1 MVLWAYYAGNTAAN
15 KMCAL
20 SGYQVYDFVV
30 YFNVQKPFFAIV
42 LYIVLEAGVQVIG
55 TFHNS

>member
-1 MVLWAYYAGNTAAN
+1 
-15 KMCAL
+15 MCAL
-20 SGYQVYDFVV
+20 SGYQVYDLVV
-30 YFNVQKPFFAIV
+30 DFNVQKPFFAIV

>member
-1 MVLWAYYAGNTAAN
+1 MVFWAYYAGNAAAN
-15 KMCAL
+15 KICAL
-20 SGYQVYDFVV
+20 SGYQVYDLVV
-30 YFNVQKPFFAIV
+30 DFNVQKPFFAIV